1 MFDDGGLK
9 APQHHPDTPA
19 ILFYSDNL
27 DLLDNPASV
36 PLWKMAIMLELRN
49 VTRSYGS
56 HVAVKGLN
64 LTLAPG
70 DFLGLIGPN
79 GAGKSTTLKMT
90 VGHLKPTSGEVLL
103 HGRDVQGHP
112 LEVRRQVGYVP
123 EYLALYE
130 YLTGLEFL
138 QFMGEVKGLTAQART
153 QEIDALLDVLDLHEE
168 RDRLVRTYS
177 QGMRRKV
184 ALAGAMLGSPAV
196 LVLDESLNGLDPTT
210 NHRLKA
216 HLQGLARSGTAILL
230 SSHVLEVLERICNKI
245 AVMRGGQLLELL
257 DESALAQIRQAPG
270 GLEQHFLNRMAEG

>member
-1 MFDDGGLK
+1 MYGHTER
-9 APQHHPDTPA
+9 Q
-19 ILFYSDNL
+19 
-27 DLLDNPASV
+27 
-36 PLWKMAIMLELRN
+36 AIMLELCN

-56 HVAVKGLN
+56 HVAVQGLN
-64 LTLAPG
+64 LTLSPG

-90 VGHLKPTSGEVLL
+90 VGHLKPSSGEVLL
-103 HGRDVQGHP
+103 NGRDVQAHP

-138 QFMGEVKGLTAQART
+138 QFMGEVKGLSAQARA
-153 QEIDALLDVLDLHEE
+153 QEIDALLNVLELNEE

-210 NHRLKA
+210 NHRLKS
-216 HLQGLARSGTAILL
+216 HLQGLAREGTAILL

-245 AVMRGGQLLELL
+245 AVMKGGQLLELL
-257 DESALAQIRQAPG
+257 DESALAEIRRAPG
-270 GLEQHFLNRMAEG
+270 GLEQHFLNRMAAS